1 MSISIST
8 TEREE
13 KITDIDLQ
21 IVFVKKPNAVFS
33 AQIAVDD
40 VMLTGCD
47 LAQPESEC
55 QGQRPV
61 RCGNGVGRGG
71 AENFSID

>member
-1 MSISIST
+1 MRLLQT
-8 TEREE
+8 NNT
-13 KITDIDLQ
+13 DLQ

-71 AENFSID
+71 AENFPID

>member
-1 MSISIST
+1 M
-8 TEREE
+8 
-13 KITDIDLQ
+13 
-21 IVFVKKPNAVFS
+21 FVKKPNAVFS